1 MLETISSMLLAV
13 GVGVLGACLL
23 AKGFFQDFWI
33 FTFCFVM
40 ASCQYSLLKVR
51 NIVSVLGQLSSS
63 FSMCEIELHSLVYKI
78 NRKMITAGA
87 FQLSLSHFRV
97 FNQTQHHQCT

>member
-40 ASCQYSLLKVR
+40 ASSQYSLLKVG
-51 NIVSVLGQLSSS
+51 NLFGILGKLGSS
-63 FSMCEIELHSLVYKI
+63 FRVSEIELCSLVYDI
-78 NRKMITAGA
+78 NRIVD
-87 FQLSLSHFRV
+87 HFNPHSRV
-97 FNQTQHHQCT
+97 FNQMQHHQCT